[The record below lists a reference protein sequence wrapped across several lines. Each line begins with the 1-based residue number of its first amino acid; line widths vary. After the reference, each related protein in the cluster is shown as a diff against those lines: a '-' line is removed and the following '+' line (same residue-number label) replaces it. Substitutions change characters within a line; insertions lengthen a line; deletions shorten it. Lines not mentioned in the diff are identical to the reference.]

1 MRNKKRKNYAQY
13 FGNFMTS
20 EWSWITHF
28 WDMEGGEKLRFR
40 AKGLC
45 KEMNGWDVL
54 GFYSCPIGLPKF
66 LLSKPVP
73 GSKIERGEE
82 ARKKARWFELW
93 LTCDNFLLHRL
104 HELSYSCPLLLYD
117 DRNIAARVRL
127 LPVDFYRYF
136 SFHHAIQFHPVE
148 CIATRSMPHCRRLA
162 NVEAIPFSTSK
173 YFQSIDKFSVSS

>member
-73 GSKIERGEE
+73 GSKIVAGEGERSEKNS
-82 ARKKARWFELW
+82 AMVWIMIDLW
-93 LTCDNFLLHRL
+93 QFSSASATWTILFMSSSSWWQKH
-104 HELSYSCPLLLYD
+104 SC
-117 DRNIAARVRL
+117 ACSFTAGGF
-127 LPVDFYRYF
+127 LPVFFF
-136 SFHHAIQFHPVE
+136 SSCDP
-148 CIATRSMPHCRRLA
+148 
-162 NVEAIPFSTSK
+162 
-173 YFQSIDKFSVSS
+173 VSSCWMHCDEIYATLQTTC